1 MEPQPL
7 RAGMASA
14 RSDRQSHLAHTG
26 LSALNSRSESRR
38 PERIDQEHR
47 QQVEQHR
54 RRSRIVVMDTRE
66 RERAVADRLAPGR
79 WGEQISNASAQMG
92 CPDLLRRGAS
102 TSWRLSFPR
111 AIDNQPTPKQEGDDR
126 CCSRS
131 RRELCSW
138 QPIERRLP
146 VPPVGVV
153 AAGAP
158 RWRHARDARAPDQAA
173 RSDGLCSSALPP
185 LSRAASAP

>member
-1 MEPQPL
+1 VRRQPPL
-7 RAGMASA
+7 VGPGQITGPSKSPNVHNPCGGGLRCHGVAIRAGKIVLGGAKGTRTPTFSL
-14 RSDRQSHLAHTG
+14 RRHRVRLAWC
-26 LSALNSRSESRR
+26 
-38 PERIDQEHR
+38 EHR
-47 QQVEQHR
+47 E
-54 RRSRIVVMDTRE
+54 ID
-66 RERAVADRLAPGR
+66 ADVAAAEALGATSGHT
-79 WGEQISNASAQMG
+79 WGTGS
-92 CPDLLRRGAS
+92 
-102 TSWRLSFPR
+102 RLSLPR

>member
-1 MEPQPL
+1 MQVWLPH
-7 RAGMASA
+7 
-14 RSDRQSHLAHTG
+14 RSDRQSQLAHTG

-38 PERIDQEHR
+38 PERIDQEHG

-66 RERAVADRLAPGR
+66 RERAVADRLAPSR
-79 WGEQISNASAQMG
+79 WGEHRFGTRPRRWG
-92 CPDLLRRGAS
+92 CPDLLRRGAG
-102 TSWRLSFPR
+102 TGWRLSFPR
-111 AIDNQPTPKQEGDDR
+111 ATDNQPTPKQEGDDR

-131 RRELCSW
+131 RRELSSW

-146 VPPVGVV
+146 VHPVGAV
-153 AAGAP
+153 AGGAP
-158 RWRHARDARAPDQAA
+158 RWRPARVARAPHRAA

-185 LSRAASAP
+185 RSRAASAP